1 MSNEFENNRTL
12 KILIVLANYYRDA
25 SDDLLKGA
33 TSELDKYKKF
43 KRPKSWKTSEF
54 PFGIFFE
61 GIGREQ
67 DLDSEYKLTYEI
79 RYAPGVFEIP
89 VMISGNIEK
98 FHSFLALGCVI
109 KGETPHF
116 DFISK
121 AAINGIMNLSINHKK
136 PIMNGIITCLNKKQ
150 AKERA
155 DPKKK
160 DKGGEAARAFIHL
173 WGIDK

>member
-1 MSNEFENNRTL
+1 M
-12 KILIVLANYYRDA
+12 KIKVCIVLAHYYKDIA
-25 SDDLLKGA
+25 ADLEKGA
-33 TSELDKYKKF
+33 KLVLDKYKKF
-43 KRPKSWKTSEF
+43 ENPVWKNVDNDRVF
-54 PFGIFFE
+54 NMLKE
-61 GIGREQ
+61 GSHE
-67 DLDSEYKLTYEI
+67 LEYKQ
-79 RYAPGVFEIP
+79 RFVPGVFEIP
-89 VMISGNIEK
+89 SMIAINIK
-98 FHSFLALGCVI
+98 DFDAFIALGCVI

-116 DFISK
+116 EFISK

-160 DKGGEAARAFIHL
+160 DKGGEAARAFIRL

>member
-1 MSNEFENNRTL
+1 M
-12 KILIVLANYYRDA
+12 KIKVCIVLAHYYKDIA
-25 SDDLLKGA
+25 ADLEKGA
-33 TSELDKYKKF
+33 KLVLDKYKKF
-43 KRPKSWKTSEF
+43 ENPVWKNVDNDRVF
-54 PFGIFFE
+54 NMLKE
-61 GIGREQ
+61 GSHE
-67 DLDSEYKLTYEI
+67 LEYKQ
-79 RYAPGVFEIP
+79 RFVPGVFEIP
-89 VMISGNIEK
+89 SMIAINIK
-98 FHSFLALGCVI
+98 DFDAFIALGCVI

-136 PIMNGIITCLNKKQ
+136 PIMNGIITCLNKEQ

-160 DKGGEAARAFIHL
+160 DKGGEAARAFIRL

>member
-1 MSNEFENNRTL
+1 M
-12 KILIVLANYYRDA
+12 KIKVCIVLAQYYKDIA
-25 SDDLLKGA
+25 TDLEKGA
-33 TSELDKYKKF
+33 KLVLDKYKKF
-43 KRPKSWKTSEF
+43 ENPVWKNVDNDRVF
-54 PFGIFFE
+54 NMLKE
-61 GIGREQ
+61 GSHE
-67 DLDSEYKLTYEI
+67 LEYKQ
-79 RYAPGVFEIP
+79 RFVPGVFEIP
-89 VMISGNIEK
+89 SMIAINIK
-98 FHSFLALGCVI
+98 DFDAFIALGCVI

-160 DKGGEAARAFIHL
+160 DKGGEAARALIRFM
-173 WGIDK
+173 GIDK

>member
-1 MSNEFENNRTL
+1 M
-12 KILIVLANYYRDA
+12 KIKVCIVLAQYYKDIA
-25 SDDLLKGA
+25 ADLEKGA
-33 TSELDKYKKF
+33 KLVLDKYKKF
-43 KRPKSWKTSEF
+43 ENPVWKNVDNDRVF
-54 PFGIFFE
+54 NMLKE
-61 GIGREQ
+61 GSHE
-67 DLDSEYKLTYEI
+67 LEYKQ
-79 RYAPGVFEIP
+79 RFVPGVFEIP
-89 VMISGNIEK
+89 SMIAINIK
-98 FHSFLALGCVI
+98 DFDAFIALGCVI

-136 PIMNGIITCLNKKQ
+136 PIMNGIITCLNKEQ

-160 DKGGEAARAFIHL
+160 DKGGEAARAFIRL

>member
-1 MSNEFENNRTL
+1 M
-12 KILIVLANYYRDA
+12 KIKVCIVLAHYYKDIA
-25 SDDLLKGA
+25 ADLEKGA
-33 TSELDKYKKF
+33 KLVLDKYKKF
-43 KRPKSWKTSEF
+43 ENPVCKNVDNDAVFNMLK
-54 PFGIFFE
+54 E
-61 GIGREQ
+61 GSHE
-67 DLDSEYKLTYEI
+67 LEYKQ
-79 RYAPGVFEIP
+79 RFVPGVFEIP
-89 VMISGNIEK
+89 SMIAINIK
-98 FHSFLALGCVI
+98 DFDAFIALGCVI

-136 PIMNGIITCLNKKQ
+136 PIMNGIITCLNKEQ

-160 DKGGEAARAFIHL
+160 DKGGEAARAFIRL

>member
-1 MSNEFENNRTL
+1 M
-12 KILIVLANYYRDA
+12 KIKVCIVLAHYYKDIA
-25 SDDLLKGA
+25 ADLEKGA
-33 TSELDKYKKF
+33 KLVLDKYKKF
-43 KRPKSWKTSEF
+43 ENPVWKNVDNDRVF
-54 PFGIFFE
+54 NMLKE
-61 GIGREQ
+61 GSHE
-67 DLDSEYKLTYEI
+67 LEYKQ
-79 RYAPGVFEIP
+79 RFVPGVFEIP
-89 VMISGNIEK
+89 SMIAINIK
-98 FHSFLALGCVI
+98 DFDAFIALGCVI

-136 PIMNGIITCLNKKQ
+136 PIMNGIVTCLNKEQ

-160 DKGGEAARAFIHL
+160 DKGGEAARAFIRL

>member
-1 MSNEFENNRTL
+1 M
-12 KILIVLANYYRDA
+12 KIKVCIVLAHYYKDIA
-25 SDDLLKGA
+25 ADLEKGA
-33 TSELDKYKKF
+33 KLVLDKYKKF
-43 KRPKSWKTSEF
+43 ENPVWKNVDNDRVF
-54 PFGIFFE
+54 NMLKE
-61 GIGREQ
+61 GSHV
-67 DLDSEYKLTYEI
+67 LEYKQ
-79 RYAPGVFEIP
+79 RFVPGVFEIP
-89 VMISGNIEK
+89 SMIAINIK
-98 FHSFLALGCVI
+98 DFDAFIALGCVI

-136 PIMNGIITCLNKKQ
+136 PIMNGIITCLNKEQ

-160 DKGGEAARAFIHL
+160 DKGGEAARAFIRL

>member
-1 MSNEFENNRTL
+1 M
-12 KILIVLANYYRDA
+12 KIKVCIVLAHFYEDITN
-25 SDDLLKGA
+25 DLYKGA
-33 TSELDKYKKF
+33 KLVLDKYKKF
-43 KRPKSWKTSEF
+43 EKPVWKN
-54 PFGIFFE
+54 I
-61 GIGREQ
+61 
-67 DLDSEYKLTYEI
+67 DSEPFFDKKKEGPYELEYKQ
-79 RYAPGVFEIP
+79 RFVPGVFEIP
-89 VMISGNIEK
+89 SLISINIED
-98 FHSFLALGCVI
+98 FDAFIALGCVI

-136 PIMNGIITCLNKKQ
+136 PIMNGIITCLNKEQ

-160 DKGGEAARAFIHL
+160 DKGGEAARAFIRL

>member
-1 MSNEFENNRTL
+1 M
-12 KILIVLANYYRDA
+12 KIKVCIVLAHYYKDIA
-25 SDDLLKGA
+25 ADLEKGA
-33 TSELDKYKKF
+33 KLVLDKYKKF
-43 KRPKSWKTSEF
+43 ENPVWKNVDNDRVF
-54 PFGIFFE
+54 NMLKE
-61 GIGREQ
+61 GSHE
-67 DLDSEYKLTYEI
+67 LEYKQ
-79 RYAPGVFEIP
+79 RFVPGVFEIP
-89 VMISGNIEK
+89 SMIAINIK
-98 FHSFLALGCVI
+98 DFDAFIALGCVI

-160 DKGGEAARAFIHL
+160 DKGGEAARAFIRL

>member
-1 MSNEFENNRTL
+1 M
-12 KILIVLANYYRDA
+12 KIKVCIVLAHYYTDIA
-25 SDDLLKGA
+25 ADLEKGA
-33 TSELDKYKKF
+33 KLVLDKYKKF
-43 KRPKSWKTSEF
+43 ENPVWKNVYNDRVF
-54 PFGIFFE
+54 NMLKE
-61 GIGREQ
+61 GSHE
-67 DLDSEYKLTYEI
+67 LEYKQ
-79 RYAPGVFEIP
+79 RFVPGVFEIP
-89 VMISGNIEK
+89 SMIAINIK
-98 FHSFLALGCVI
+98 DFDAFIALGCVI

-136 PIMNGIITCLNKKQ
+136 PIMNGIITCLNKEQ

-160 DKGGEAARAFIHL
+160 DKGGEAARALIRL

>member
-1 MSNEFENNRTL
+1 M
-12 KILIVLANYYRDA
+12 KIKVCIVLAHYYKDIA
-25 SDDLLKGA
+25 ADLEKGA
-33 TSELDKYKKF
+33 KLVLDKYKKF
-43 KRPKSWKTSEF
+43 ENPVWKNVDNDRVF
-54 PFGIFFE
+54 NMLKE
-61 GIGREQ
+61 GSHE
-67 DLDSEYKLTYEI
+67 LEYKQ
-79 RYAPGVFEIP
+79 RFVPGVFEIP
-89 VMISGNIEK
+89 SMIAINIK
-98 FHSFLALGCVI
+98 NFDAFIALGCII

-160 DKGGEAARAFIHL
+160 DKGGEAARAFIRL

>member
-1 MSNEFENNRTL
+1 M
-12 KILIVLANYYRDA
+12 KIKVCIVLAHYYKDIA
-25 SDDLLKGA
+25 DDLEKGA
-33 TSELDKYKKF
+33 KLVLDKYKKF
-43 KRPKSWKTSEF
+43 ENPVWKNVDNDRVF
-54 PFGIFFE
+54 NMLKE
-61 GIGREQ
+61 GSHE
-67 DLDSEYKLTYEI
+67 LEYKQ
-79 RYAPGVFEIP
+79 RFVPGVFEIP
-89 VMISGNIEK
+89 SMIAINIK
-98 FHSFLALGCVI
+98 DFDAFIALGCVI

-121 AAINGIMNLSINHKK
+121 ATINGIMNLSINHKK

-160 DKGGEAARAFIHL
+160 DKGGEAARAFIRL

>member
-1 MSNEFENNRTL
+1 M
-12 KILIVLANYYRDA
+12 KIKVCIVLAQYYKDIA
-25 SDDLLKGA
+25 TDLEKGA
-33 TSELDKYKKF
+33 KLVLDKYKKF
-43 KRPKSWKTSEF
+43 ENPVWKNVDNDRVF
-54 PFGIFFE
+54 NMLKE
-61 GIGREQ
+61 GSHE
-67 DLDSEYKLTYEI
+67 LEYKQ
-79 RYAPGVFEIP
+79 RFVPGVFEIP
-89 VMISGNIEK
+89 SMIAINIK
-98 FHSFLALGCVI
+98 DFDAFIALGCVI

-136 PIMNGIITCLNKKQ
+136 PIMNGIITCLNKEQ

-160 DKGGEAARAFIHL
+160 DKGGEAARAFIRL

>member
-1 MSNEFENNRTL
+1 M
-12 KILIVLANYYRDA
+12 KIKVCIVLALYYKDIA
-25 SDDLLKGA
+25 TDLEKGA
-33 TSELDKYKKF
+33 KLVLDKYKKF
-43 KRPKSWKTSEF
+43 ENPVWKNVDNDRVF
-54 PFGIFFE
+54 NMLKE
-61 GIGREQ
+61 GSHE
-67 DLDSEYKLTYEI
+67 LEYKQ
-79 RYAPGVFEIP
+79 RFVPGVFEIP
-89 VMISGNIEK
+89 SMIAINIK
-98 FHSFLALGCVI
+98 DFDAFIALGCVI

-160 DKGGEAARAFIHL
+160 DKGGEAARAFIRL

>member
-1 MSNEFENNRTL
+1 M
-12 KILIVLANYYRDA
+12 KVKVCIVIAYYYKDIA
-25 SDDLLKGA
+25 ADLEKGA
-33 TSELDKYKKF
+33 KLVLDKYKKF
-43 KRPKSWKTSEF
+43 ENPVWKNDNND
-54 PFGIFFE
+54 PFFNMSKE
-61 GIGREQ
+61 GSHN
-67 DLDSEYKLTYEI
+67 LEYKQ
-79 RYAPGVFEIP
+79 RFVPGVFEIP
-89 VMISGNIEK
+89 SMISLNIED
-98 FHSFLALGCVI
+98 FDAFIALGCVI

-160 DKGGEAARAFIHL
+160 DKGGEAARAFIRL

>member
-1 MSNEFENNRTL
+1 M
-12 KILIVLANYYRDA
+12 KIKVCIVLAHYYKDIA
-25 SDDLLKGA
+25 ADLEKGA
-33 TSELDKYKKF
+33 KLVLDKYKKF
-43 KRPKSWKTSEF
+43 ENSVWKNVNNDT
-54 PFGIFFE
+54 FFNMLKE
-61 GIGREQ
+61 GSHE
-67 DLDSEYKLTYEI
+67 LEYKQ
-79 RYAPGVFEIP
+79 RFVPGVFEIP
-89 VMISGNIEK
+89 SMIAINIED
-98 FHSFLALGCVI
+98 FDAFIALGCVI

-136 PIMNGIITCLNKKQ
+136 PIMNGIITCLNKEQ

-160 DKGGEAARAFIHL
+160 DKGGEAARAVIRL

>member
-1 MSNEFENNRTL
+1 M
-12 KILIVLANYYRDA
+12 KIKVCIVLAHYYKDIA
-25 SDDLLKGA
+25 ADLEKGA
-33 TSELDKYKKF
+33 KLVLDKYKKF
-43 KRPKSWKTSEF
+43 ENPVWKNVDNDRVF
-54 PFGIFFE
+54 NMLKE
-61 GIGREQ
+61 GSHE
-67 DLDSEYKLTYEI
+67 LEYKQ
-79 RYAPGVFEIP
+79 RFVPGVFEIP
-89 VMISGNIEK
+89 SMIAINIK
-98 FHSFLALGCVI
+98 DFDAFIALGCVI

-136 PIMNGIITCLNKKQ
+136 PIMNGIITCLSKEQ

-173 WGIDK
+173 WGINK

>member
-1 MSNEFENNRTL
+1 M
-12 KILIVLANYYRDA
+12 KIKVCIVLARFYEDIAN
-25 SDDLLKGA
+25 DLYKGA
-33 TSELDKYKKF
+33 KLVLDKYKKF
-43 KRPKSWKTSEF
+43 ENPVWKNVDSD
-54 PFGIFFE
+54 PFFDMKKKGPHE
-61 GIGREQ
+61 
-67 DLDSEYKLTYEI
+67 LEYKQ
-79 RYAPGVFEIP
+79 RFVPGVFEIP
-89 VMISGNIEK
+89 SMIAINIED
-98 FHSFLALGCVI
+98 FDAFIALGCVI
-109 KGETPHF
+109 RGETPHF

-136 PIMNGIITCLNKKQ
+136 PVMNGIITCLNKKQ